1 MRDRRKEESKVGE
14 NQGMSKNQH
23 KTNSSRG
30 HNAHLKPR
38 TQRRDPPHSIPK
50 HASTVSTDAFCGIPS
65 QVQCRGNLTFSAV
78 SMSDVLTLD
87 LWNPCYEPHF
97 VVKFIYS
104 LVASN
109 LKIIKPAHLILLG
122 CYPFLSFLS
131 FFFFSSGFLLFLFL
145 FWFWFGL
152 F

>member
-1 MRDRRKEESKVGE
+1 MHTLR
-14 NQGMSKNQH
+14 QGLSAVTLHTPFPSMPALY
-23 KTNSSRG
+23 R
-30 HNAHLKPR
+30 A
-38 TQRRDPPHSIPK
+38 
-50 HASTVSTDAFCGIPS
+50 DAFCGIPS
-65 QVQCRGNLTFSAV
+65 PVQCRGNLTFSAV

-131 FFFFSSGFLLFLFL
+131 FLSFFFFFLDFFCSCSC
-145 FWFWFGL
+145 FGFGL
-152 F
+152 VCFK